1 MIVPGNTVPTEDY
14 DPAFDQL
21 LSLRLATPDDE
32 DFLFQLFADTRA
44 GEFNLVDLN
53 NSQRHALIKMQ
64 FNAQR
69 YQYNTSYPE
78 AKNEIVLWANLP
90 VGRLLVDESEH
101 ESTLVDIALLSEHRN
116 SGIGTRLIRTLLR
129 NAARAG
135 KSVRLHVLRSNPAQR
150 LYERLG
156 FSLINQ
162 DAVYVEMV
170 WHPLER
176 H

>member
-1 MIVPGNTVPTEDY
+1 MILPKHTVQTEGS
-14 DPAFDQL
+14 DPAFDKL
-21 LSLRLATPDDE
+21 LSLRLATHDDE
-32 DFLFQLFADTRA
+32 DFLFQLFTDSRAD
-44 GEFNLVDLN
+44 EFKLVDLN
-53 NSQRHALIKMQ
+53 SSQKRALIKMQ

-69 YQYNTSYPE
+69 YQYDASYPE

-101 ESTLVDIALLSEHRN
+101 ETTLVDIALLAEHRN

-150 LYERLG
+150 FYERLG
-156 FSLINQ
+156 FSLTNQ
-162 DAVYVEMV
+162 DAVYAEMV
-170 WHPLER
+170 WHPPPR
-176 H
+176 P